1 MTSKE
6 RAKLKG
12 MANKLNTTIQIG
24 KNGVTDE
31 VICQVREAIT
41 ANELIKIR
49 VLETAGLTAKETAAA
64 LSEAIDAEVV
74 QVIGARIVLF
84 KENPEKKVI
93 EFR

>member
-12 MANKLNTTIQIG
+12 IANQLNTTVQIG

-31 VICQVREAIT
+31 VIAQVREAIA
-41 ANELIKIR
+41 ANELIKTR
-49 VLETAGLTAKETAAA
+49 VLETAGMTVKETASILADA
-64 LSEAIDAEVV
+64 VGAEVV
-74 QVIGARIVLF
+74 QVIGTRIVLY

-93 EFR
+93 EF

>member
-12 MANKLNTTIQIG
+12 IANQLPTTIQIG

-31 VICQVREAIT
+31 VIAQVKEAIV
-41 ANELIKIR
+41 ANELIKAR
-49 VLETAGLTAKETAAA
+49 VLETAGLTPKETAAA
-64 LSEAIDAEVV
+64 LAEAVEAEVV
-74 QVIGARIVLF
+74 QVIGARIVLY

-93 EFR
+93 EF

>member
-12 MANKLNTTIQIG
+12 ISNKLNTTIQIG

-31 VICQVREAIT
+31 VVCQVREAIT
-41 ANELIKIR
+41 ANELIKVH
-49 VLETAGLTAKETAAA
+49 VLETAGLTAKETAVA
-64 LSEAIDAEVV
+64 LAGAIDAEVV

-93 EFR
+93 EL

>member
-1 MTSKE
+1 MTGKE

-12 MANKLNTTIQIG
+12 MANKLNTTIQVG

-64 LSEAIDAEVV
+64 LAETINAEVV